1 VTTSV
6 QPGDILAVRSG
17 GLAGAAIRLG
27 AALRD
32 QVNLSSHIAVVHHTD
47 EHGTVWA
54 LEGRP
59 GGVGWRDARDYLAS
73 PWTVTNAGQPKTA
86 EQRETVCA
94 TMLAMIG
101 TAYDWEAIVADAAG
115 AFGLAGIWHPAWD
128 GTVPAHVVCSSL
140 AAYGYGKAGL
150 ECPKNGREVTPAA
163 WVDLIMTNRW
173 QT

>member
-1 VTTSV
+1 MTTAV
-6 QPGDILAVRSG
+6 QPGDVLAVRSG

-32 QVNLSSHIAVVHHTD
+32 QVNLSNHIAVVHHTD

-59 GGVGWRDARDYLAS
+59 GGAGWRDAKTYLAS
-73 PWTVTNAGQPKTA
+73 PWTVTNAGQPKTPG
-86 EQRETVCA
+86 QRETVCA
-94 TMLAMIG
+94 TMTAMIG
-101 TAYDWEAIVADAAG
+101 TAYDWQAIVADAAG
-115 AFGLAGIWHPAWD
+115 AFGLSGIWHPAWD

-150 ECPKNGREVTPAA
+150 ECPKDGRETTPAE
-163 WVDLIMTNRW
+163 WVDLIMANRW
-173 QT
+173 QS